1 MKTSRA
7 IRALSTRKKLFDQ
20 VIIMQKL
27 QYSTDGKKS
36 GSFQKTVTVTESR
49 LHCYHCYHCTAV
61 NYFFERS

>member
-36 GSFQKTVTVTESR
+36 ESFQKTVTVTESR
-49 LHCYHCYHCTAV
+49 LHCYHCYHYTAV
-61 NYFFERS
+61 NYFFKRL